1 MSRLTKGLILVVEFL
16 LFTICYGQD
25 AKPVNFDYS
34 NHNARVLD
42 EICRE
47 LNETNEPLFIL
58 ARLGD
63 GETNPLINEARLKQ
77 VFSEQK
83 HCLAWRNHI
92 LARGEKVKGYGG
104 LELYLHG
111 KIIGFLVAQRGCYLA
126 YDSEDCN
133 LKNPIIKKGKL
144 NRLRFC
150 QLG

>member
-1 MSRLTKGLILVVEFL
+1 MAVEIFL
-16 LFTICYGQD
+16 LAICYGQD
-25 AKPVNFDYS
+25 AKPINFDYS
-34 NHNARVLD
+34 NHNERVLY
-42 EICRE
+42 EVCKE
-47 LNETNEPLFIL
+47 LNATNEPLFIL

-63 GETNPLINEARLKQ
+63 GENNPLINEARLKQ

-92 LARGEKVKGYGG
+92 LARGDKIKGDGG
-104 LELYLHG
+104 LELYLRG
-111 KIIGFLVAQRGCYLA
+111 KIIGFLAARRGCYIA